1 MNIFFYCKWINKDEW
16 LTKIKKKFKNHK
28 ILTLSD
34 KPNFEKIECAII
46 WEIPDKLLGKMKNL
60 KLIFSMGAGVDH
72 ILNLTSYKNVPI
84 IRLKDP
90 LMAERM
96 ANHVISQ
103 ILNFQLYSKYYQKFQ
118 NERKWAKEKHTTFN
132 SSLTIGILGLGY
144 LGKHVAKILL
154 KLGYKVIAFK
164 KNKIKNELLFKI
176 YYKKHDL
183 KKFVLDSNIIVNILP
198 STEKTKNFIDINF
211 LKKMKKKSLLINVG
225 RGTTIKEKDL
235 ISHMKK
241 NKIFFASLDVFNDE
255 PLKKNNKLW
264 DLPNLTITPHVA
276 SITIIDSAIEFMYSE
291 YNYFIKNKYIKTD
304 VDKKKGY

>member
-34 KPNFEKIECAII
+34 KPDFEKIECAII
-46 WEIPDKLLGKMKNL
+46 WEIPDKLLEKMKNL

-118 NERKWAKEKHTTFN
+118 NERKWAKEKQTTFN

-211 LKKMKKKSLLINVG
+211 LKKMKKNSLLINVG

-241 NKIFFASLDVFNDE
+241 NKNFFASLDVFNNE

-264 DLPNLTITPHVA
+264 DIPNLTITPHVA

-291 YNYFIKNKYIKTD
+291 YNYFSKNKYIKTD